1 MKTMREE
8 LNHSTQD
15 VLDDIVERLENL
27 LQYGDE
33 EKYPARRVY
42 EEIVT
47 LINDI
52 G

>member
-1 MKTMREE
+1 MKTYREE
-8 LNHSTQD
+8 LNCSTKN

-27 LQYGDE
+27 LKYGDD

-42 EEIVT
+42 EEIVS

>member
-8 LNHSTQD
+8 LNSATKN

-27 LQYGDE
+27 LKYGDD

-42 EEIVT
+42 EEIVM

>member
-1 MKTMREE
+1 MKSYREE
-8 LNHSTQD
+8 LNSATKN

-27 LQYGDE
+27 LKYGDD

>member
-1 MKTMREE
+1 MKTMRDE
-8 LNHSTQD
+8 LNSAAKN
-15 VLDDIVERLENL
+15 VIDDIVERLENL
-27 LQYGDE
+27 LKYGDD

>member
-1 MKTMREE
+1 MKSYREE
-8 LNHSTQD
+8 LNHSTKN

-27 LQYGDE
+27 LKYGDD

-42 EEIVT
+42 EEIVM